1 MASAVPKIK
10 LRDNGNGVFQAE
22 DLIVHAG
29 PEEIR
34 FLESKLPLSPR
45 KRTRI
50 CAHPGPQEKLHEMF
64 IALSKGTY
72 LRPSL
77 HIGKEES
84 LHVLEGEGDYIFFDN
99 KGVIEKVVRLKP
111 YGQGHSF
118 YLRTP
123 PEVWHA
129 LVVRSEVLMIHEI
142 TTGPFRKED
151 TVYAPWAPE
160 DTDPTAA
167 AYLDKLIRDADAFV
181 RR

>member
-1 MASAVPKIK
+1 MDSAVPKIK
-10 LRDNGNGVFQAE
+10 LRDVGNGVFQAE
-22 DLIVHAG
+22 ELIIHAG

-34 FLESKLPLSPR
+34 FLESKLSSSAR

-64 IALSKGTY
+64 IALSRGTY

-84 LHVLEGEGDYIFFDN
+84 LHVLEGAGDYVFFDQ
-99 KGVIEKVVRLKP
+99 KGAIEKVVRLKP
-111 YGQGHSF
+111 YGSGGSF

-123 PEVWHA
+123 PNVWHA
-129 LVVRSEVLMIHEI
+129 LVVCSEVLMIHEI

-160 DTDPTAA
+160 DTDPAAA
-167 AYLDKLIRDADAFV
+167 AYLDRLISDADAFV